1 MTVLDI
7 VRLGDPVLRTPAEPV
22 GSDELAAAGVVFL
35 DRMRDLRSLCFE
47 DLRHRLVEDSDPTG
61 QPAVG

>member
-1 MTVLDI
+1 
-7 VRLGDPVLRTPAEPV
+7 VLRTPAEPV